1 MILEVW
7 RGGVWTGVK
16 YPRPSLALRENSG
29 WNAIESC
36 RPLSVF
42 IHVYI
47 NTSFASS
54 LPPIGQIDT
63 ILDLPW
69 IYFICEHAKIIF
81 YIIIYI
87 FLSVYPFIYSFS
99 NFKLCVFHRHHL
111 SDCQTTQNPGDCFNF
126 LKTYRLHFHLH
137 LSPLRKHLCQPIDWR
152 ISHKPPDL
160 QLFPYFIGILLNN
173 HFLITHNYLKYYQH
187 ITILKY

>member
-16 YPRPSLALRENSG
+16 YPWPSLALRENSG

-111 SDCQTTQNPGDCFNF
+111 SDCQTEIRFMKYYICSLKVYLYFFFNF
-126 LKTYRLHFHLH
+126 CMFNKV
-137 LSPLRKHLCQPIDWR
+137 
-152 ISHKPPDL
+152 
-160 QLFPYFIGILLNN
+160 GI
-173 HFLITHNYLKYYQH
+173 
-187 ITILKY
+187 